1 MRKLVALV
9 SLVLPFV
16 LALAACAD
24 VAEADLKKGQ
34 ELEAKGDLEGA
45 RKAYRDATTKSAH
58 TESGKSAAERLKV
71 TEDALANVKAEEERQ
86 AKEAAEAAAKAKQ
99 AKIDACSC
107 FVTICKAG
115 PEKAEAFKTKSECD
129 SFVKGFDGF
138 VKCLPC
144 ECGTDVPD
152 GASYCRLLLK

>member
-1 MRKLVALV
+1 MKRLVALV
-9 SLVLPFV
+9 SLVLPLV
-16 LALAACAD
+16 PVLAACAD
-24 VAEADLKKGQ
+24 VAEPDFKRGQ

-45 RKAYRDATTKSAH
+45 RKAYRDATGKSAQ

-71 TEDALANVKAEEERQ
+71 TEDALAKVRAEEEKKT
-86 AKEAAEAAAKAKQ
+86 KEAAEAAAKAKQ

-107 FVTICKAG
+107 FVTICKTG
-115 PEKAEAFKTKSECD
+115 NEKAEAFKTKSECD